1 MGSSE
6 RAAAA
11 RAAGRQRQRSDG
23 GGYSPVAGTGKIGK
37 ISLLLPCGSSAL
49 CRETCTLPSFCFTQP
64 KVTKLVTDLPPPRWC
79 TDATAEPVHATPVLV
94 VCAREGAHAIRHARP
109 DAEHV
114 VSTRRSAAR
123 RGACHGGMC
132 LSRLISLTCLEHG
145 HTDGDHVPEPCPA
158 CGLRVD
164 GGGEVAQLALARSS
178 DRFVRVLSGLV
189 VEQPTHL

>member
-1 MGSSE
+1 
-6 RAAAA
+6 
-11 RAAGRQRQRSDG
+11 
-23 GGYSPVAGTGKIGK
+23 VAGTGKIGK

-49 CRETCTLPSFCFTQP
+49 CRATCTLPSFCFTQP
-64 KVTKLVTDLPPPRWC
+64 KVILSWLPIYRRPAGAP
-79 TDATAEPVHATPVLV
+79 TPAEPVHATTGTIV

-164 GGGEVAQLALARSS
+164 GGGEVPQLALARS

-189 VEQPTHL
+189 VEQPTCSQIGESPF